1 MKIPEIITRYI
12 DASNRFDATAAAD
25 CFSAD
30 AHVHDEGHDH
40 RGRESIRNWIGETS
54 QKYRAH
60 AEVLRAEGRADDWV
74 LTVHTSGSFPG
85 SPIDLDYTIVLRDGQ
100 ISSLKFS

>member
-1 MKIPEIITRYI
+1 MKIPEIITRYL
-12 DASNRFDATAAAD
+12 DASNRFDAPAAAD
-25 CFSAD
+25 CFCAD

-40 RGRESIRNWIGETS
+40 RGVEAIRSWIAETS

-60 AEVLRAEGRADDWV
+60 AKVLRADGRADAWL

-85 SPIDLDYTIVLRDGQ
+85 SPIDLDYAIALRDGK